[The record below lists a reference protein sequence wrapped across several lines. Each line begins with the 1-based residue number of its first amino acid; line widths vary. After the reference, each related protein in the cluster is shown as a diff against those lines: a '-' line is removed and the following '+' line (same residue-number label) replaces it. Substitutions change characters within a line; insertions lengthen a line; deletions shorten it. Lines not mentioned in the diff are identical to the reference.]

1 MDMKAEIKK
10 ALLDYFS
17 VGMSPAPTTINITDW
32 SPIADDLAEYLA
44 PLMGATR
51 ILSGEIHISPSTNPK
66 ATAQKIADTISQL
79 GGAPKPKPGPSGGV
93 VLPTGPTAPSAVTP
107 LGNGRDGKVT
117 ERDRFLDDASDRRC
131 ALSAAARY
139 MAVGSYVKTD
149 VLIGVAEDLYQH
161 LREGKPTA

>member
-17 VGMSPAPTTINITDW
+17 VEDPAPTTLNITNW
-32 SPIADDLAEYLA
+32 SLFADALAEYLA

-51 ILSGEIHISPSTNPK
+51 IYPGEIHISPSTNPE
-66 ATAQKIADTISQL
+66 ATAQKIADAISQL
-79 GGAPKPKPGPSGGV
+79 GGAPKPKPGPSV
-93 VLPTGPTAPSAVTP
+93 VSPGAVRVDAP
-107 LGNGRDGKVT
+107 GNGRDGKVT

-131 ALSAAARY
+131 ALGAAARY

-149 VLIGVAEDLYQH
+149 VLIGVAEGLYQH